1 LKKGSFYIMAKQQI
15 GVIGLAVMGKNLAM
29 NIESRGYSVSVF
41 NRSPE
46 KTEEF
51 LQETEGRNFK
61 GTYSIEEFVQSLES
75 PRKILLMVKAG
86 GPTDATIDSLK
97 PYLDK
102 GDILIDGGNT
112 LYTDTIRRNKELGEL
127 GLNFIGT
134 GVSGGEEGA
143 LKGPSI
149 MPGGQKEAYEL
160 VEDILKSISAKVEGD
175 ACCTYIGPDGAGHY
189 VKMVHN
195 GIEYGDM
202 QLISEAYYLLKNVLG
217 LSAQELHEVFAEW
230 NKGELD
236 SYLIEITADIF
247 TKVDDETGKPLVD
260 VILDTAGQKGTG
272 KWTSKSALDLG
283 VPLPIITESVF
294 ARFISAMKEERV
306 KASGILRG
314 PEAVAF
320 TGDKEAFIESVRK
333 ALYMSKICSY
343 AQGFAQLRAAS
354 EEYGWDLKYGEIA
367 MIFRGGCIIRA
378 QFLQK
383 IKEAYDREAGLANL
397 LLDPYFKEIVES
409 YQGGLREILGVAI
422 QHGVPVPSFS
432 SALAYYDSYRS
443 ETLPANLIQA
453 QRDYFG
459 AHTYQRV
466 DKEGIFHTEWMK

>member
-1 LKKGSFYIMAKQQI
+1 MTKQQF
-15 GVIGLAVMGKNLAM
+15 GVIGLAVMGKNLAW
-29 NIESRGYSVSVF
+29 NIESRGYTVSVY
-41 NRSPE
+41 NRSSQ
-46 KTEEF
+46 KTDEMLAESNGKNIF
-51 LQETEGRNFK
+51 
-61 GTYSIEEFVQSLES
+61 GTYSMEEFVESLEK
-75 PRKILLMVKAG
+75 PRKIMLMVKAG
-86 GPTDATIDSLK
+86 GPTDATIDQLK
-97 PYLDK
+97 PLLDK
-102 GDILIDGGNT
+102 GDIVIDGGNT
-112 LYTDTIRRNKELGEL
+112 YFVDTQRRNKELSEL
-127 GLNFIGT
+127 GIHFVGT

-160 VEDILKSISAKVEGD
+160 IAPIFKDISAKVDGEP
-175 ACCTYIGPDGAGHY
+175 CTTYIGPDGAGHY

-202 QLISEAYYLLKNVLG
+202 QLISESYFLLKHVLG
-217 LSAQELHEVFAEW
+217 LSADELHEVFAEW

-247 TKVDDETGKPLVD
+247 TKKDEETGKPLVD

-272 KWTSKSALDLG
+272 KWTSQSSLDLG

-294 ARFISAMKEERV
+294 ARFLSAMKEERV
-306 KASGILRG
+306 HASKVLGG
-314 PEAVAF
+314 PTAKEF
-320 TGDKEAFIESVRK
+320 TGDKKAFIESVRK

-343 AQGFAQLRAAS
+343 AQGFAQMRAAS
-354 EEYGWDLKYGEIA
+354 EEYNWDLQYGEIA

-383 IKEAYDREAGLANL
+383 IKEAYDRDGQLKNL

-409 YQGGLREILGVAI
+409 YQHALRDIMVVAVQNGI
-422 QHGVPVPSFS
+422 PVPCFS
-432 SALAYYDSYRS
+432 AALSYYDSYRT
-443 ETLPANLIQA
+443 ETLPANLLQA

-459 AHTYQRV
+459 AHTYQRT
-466 DKEGIFHTEWMK
+466 DKEGTFHTNWF

>member
-1 LKKGSFYIMAKQQI
+1 MSKQQI
-15 GVIGLAVMGKNLAM
+15 GVVGLAVMGKNLAL
-29 NIESRGYSVSVF
+29 NIESRGYSVAVF
-41 NRSPE
+41 NRSYE

-51 LQETEGRNFK
+51 LKNEAVGKNFVGAK
-61 GTYSIEEFVQSLES
+61 TIEEFVNSLEK

-86 GPTDATIDSLK
+86 PATDATIESLK
-97 PYLDK
+97 PYLEEN
-102 GDILIDGGNT
+102 DILIDGGNT
-112 LYTDTIRRNKELGEL
+112 FFQDTIRRNKELESTGIH
-127 GLNFIGT
+127 FIGT

-160 VEDILKSISAKVEGD
+160 VEPILTAISAKVSGD
-175 ACCTYIGPDGAGHY
+175 PCCTYIGPNGAGHY

-202 QLISEAYYLLKNVLG
+202 QLICEAYFILKNVLG
-217 LSAQELHEVFAEW
+217 LSTDELHEVFAEW

-247 TKVDDETGKPLVD
+247 KKKDEETGKPLVD

-272 KWTSKSALDLG
+272 KWTSQNALDLG

-294 ARFISAMKEERV
+294 ARFISAMKDERV
-306 KASGILRG
+306 KASQVLSG
-314 PEAVAF
+314 PSAEGF
-320 TGDKEAFIESVRK
+320 DGDKQELIEAVRK
-333 ALYMSKICSY
+333 ALYLSKIISY
-343 AQGFAQLRAAS
+343 AQGFAQMRAAS
-354 EEYGWDLKYGEIA
+354 EEYNWDLKYGEIA

-383 IKEAYDREAGLANL
+383 IKEAYDRDGQLANL
-397 LLDPYFKEIVES
+397 LLDPYFKEIAEGYQTSLRKVISVAVEK
-409 YQGGLREILGVAI
+409 GI
-422 QHGVPVPSFS
+422 PVPCFS
-432 SALAYYDSYRS
+432 SAIAYYDSYRT
-443 ETLPANLIQA
+443 ETLPANLLQA

-466 DKEGIFHTEWMK
+466 DKEGVFHTNWME